1 MDLLSVRY
9 RIDSCIDLNSKA
21 LQDNYQENHYMFL
34 SGYNVNIVHGLTGTD
49 KIPLF
54 KEIKIQFLADLEL
67 QFESESHFLGAVHK
81 LCNAKMGY
89 FCPHPPYTTCSNSLG
104 DTHYIFWVH
113 ESRQGFFSHV
123 GGEKN
128 SRVTFFLSDF
138 FFADFA
144 HLWTEILL
152 IR

>member
-81 LCNAKMGY
+81 LCNAKIGH
-89 FCPHPPYTTCSNSLG
+89 FCPPPS
-104 DTHYIFWVH
+104 V
-113 ESRQGFFSHV
+113 
-123 GGEKN
+123 
-128 SRVTFFLSDF
+128 
-138 FFADFA
+138 
-144 HLWTEILL
+144 
-152 IR
+152 